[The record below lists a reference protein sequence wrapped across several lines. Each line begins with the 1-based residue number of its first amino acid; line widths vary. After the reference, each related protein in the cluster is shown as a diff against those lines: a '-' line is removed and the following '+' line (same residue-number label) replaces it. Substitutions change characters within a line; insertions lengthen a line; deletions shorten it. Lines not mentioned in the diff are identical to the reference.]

1 MAALALPRVA
11 VATTIDTGDWS
22 CIHPP
27 DKQTPSHRLATAALD
42 QVYGLKEYEAAHSPP
57 LFAGQKLLNSTGD
70 GAARVIVRLSRPVTT
85 DVPPW
90 ATAPTTAGNMSVPRN
105 ACPVDIMPPFHNPQD
120 CGWPRIYATAANG
133 SAQVFNATAVLV
145 DNGNGMQLTAP
156 VPPGWVV
163 RATSF
168 GRASWPMTIFFSST
182 GVPVLPWFSV
192 LNETRPWIIP
202 PFAQI
207 DQTPDPLIG
216 QQPWR

>member
-1 MAALALPRVA
+1 MGKFVFQYMMISLVAGLALLA

-105 ACPVDIMPPFHNPQD
+105 ACPVRN
-120 CGWPRIYATAANG
+120 C
-133 SAQVFNATAVLV
+133 
-145 DNGNGMQLTAP
+145 
-156 VPPGWVV
+156 
-163 RATSF
+163 
-168 GRASWPMTIFFSST
+168 
-182 GVPVLPWFSV
+182 
-192 LNETRPWIIP
+192 
-202 PFAQI
+202 
-207 DQTPDPLIG
+207 
-216 QQPWR
+216 